1 VRIGIVTIPRQLPDN
16 GATPMIEHVTE
27 IARRV
32 EELGL
37 HGLWVT
43 DAFARGWPTLDP
55 LVLLGALSAVTRRIE
70 LGTCVVQV
78 PIRHPVEH
86 AHRVQTV
93 NLLSG
98 GRLRFGVG
106 TGSTR
111 ADFEAVQADYDTRF
125 KVLPHMLEV
134 MRRTWNSE
142 PVYGPALSNWP
153 GTEGGPPVMLGA
165 WRSPRWI
172 NLAAQYCQGW
182 IASGIHG
189 SWEDAELGLRMYR
202 EAGGQRAIIANI
214 FTDLR
219 PEPQIPA
226 LGRPLGISLIC
237 PPTVARERL
246 QRLEQ
251 LGFDDALLVCP
262 ADDPAQLET
271 IRMLM

>member
-1 VRIGIVTIPRQLPDN
+1 MRIGIVTIPRQLPIT
-16 GATPMIEHVTE
+16 GATSMIDHVTD

-55 LVLLGALSAVTRRIE
+55 LVLLGALSATTRRIE
-70 LGTCVVQV
+70 LGTCVVQI

-125 KVLPHMLEV
+125 KVLPGMLEV

-172 NLAAQYCQGW
+172 NLAAQQCQGW

-202 EAGGQRAIIANI
+202 EAGGKRAIIANI
-214 FTDLR
+214 VTDLR
-219 PEPQIPA
+219 PEPPA
-226 LGRPLGISLIC
+226 LAISRPLGISLVC
-237 PPTVARERL
+237 PPDVARERL
-246 QRLEQ
+246 QRLAE

-262 ADDPAQLET
+262 ADDPSQLET
-271 IRMLM
+271 IRTLL

>member
-1 VRIGIVTIPRQLPDN
+1 MHLGIVTIPRQIPP
-16 GATPMIEHVTE
+16 GVASMIDHVTG

-32 EELGL
+32 EDLGF

-55 LVLLGALSAVTRRIE
+55 MVLLGALCATTHRIE
-70 LGTCVVQV
+70 LGTCVVQI

-86 AHRVQTV
+86 AHRVQSV
-93 NLLSG
+93 NLLSN

-111 ADFEAVQADYDTRF
+111 NDFEAVQADYETRF
-125 KVLPHMLEV
+125 KVLPDMLET
-134 MRRTWNSE
+134 MRRTWRGE
-142 PVYGPALSNWP
+142 PVYGPALSVWP
-153 GTEGGPPVMLGA
+153 GTDGGPPVMLGA

-172 NLAAQYCQGW
+172 NLAAQHCQGW

-189 SWEDAELGLRMYR
+189 SWQDAELGLRMYR

-219 PEPQIPA
+219 PDPQIPA
-226 LGRPLGISLIC
+226 ASRPLGVSLIC
-237 PPTVARERL
+237 PPAEARDRL
-246 QRLEQ
+246 RRIED

-262 ADDPAQLET
+262 ADDPTQLET
-271 IRMLM
+271 IRTLM

>member
-1 VRIGIVTIPRQLPDN
+1 VRLGIVTIHRQLPA
-16 GATPMIEHVTE
+16 GGPSMIDHVTNV
-27 IARRV
+27 ARVV
-32 EELGL
+32 EDLGF

-55 LVLLGALSAVTRRIE
+55 LVLLGALCATTRRIE

-93 NLLSG
+93 NLLSN

-111 ADFEAVQADYDTRF
+111 NDFDAVQANYETRF
-125 KVLPHMLEV
+125 KVLPDMLAV
-134 MRRTWNSE
+134 MRRTWQGE
-142 PVYGPALSNWP
+142 PVYGPALSNFP
-153 GTEGGPPVMLGA
+153 GTEGGPPVLLGA

-172 NLAAQYCQGW
+172 NLAATQCQGW

-189 SWEDAELGLRMYR
+189 SWEDAEQGARMYR
-202 EAGGQRAIIANI
+202 EAGGKRAVIANI

-219 PEPQIPA
+219 SEPQIPA
-226 LGRPLGISLIC
+226 FGRPLGISLIC
-237 PPTVARERL
+237 SPAEARDRL
-246 QRLEQ
+246 QRLQ
-251 LGFDDALLVCP
+251 DIGFDDALLVCP
-262 ADDPAQLET
+262 ADDATQLEL
-271 IRMLM
+271 IRTLL